1 MRRLDLIARR
11 GHHCNGRHD
20 AWRIPERTPAVDTAG
35 TVRANAGDDMARHE
49 LLDNVVHKDLRVD
62 TRFGAGLGDPA
73 GLVPVWPTE
82 FAELQREYPIF
93 LQKGEGESEYHAVA
107 LLGFDASEN
116 LFLDGDR
123 WNANYLPGAVVR
135 GPFSIGFR
143 DPVPGGSLEP
153 EPVVHVDMEHPRVAR
168 DGEGVAVFMPKG
180 GHSPYLDHVITVL
193 KGIHDGVAAARA
205 MFATLDR
212 LGLLQPVDLDVRF
225 DEARGARVTGLYG
238 IDRDRLA
245 ALEAGQLHALHRD
258 GLLEGV
264 YLMLASLYNMR
275 RLIAEK
281 QRRLRAQDG
290 AGAAA

>member
-1 MRRLDLIARR
+1 
-11 GHHCNGRHD
+11 
-20 AWRIPERTPAVDTAG
+20 
-35 TVRANAGDDMARHE
+35 MARHE
-49 LLDNVVHKDLRVD
+49 LLDNVVHKDLCVD

-205 MFATLDR
+205 MFATLDGSACSSR
-212 LGLLQPVDLDVRF
+212 WTWTCVSTRPWRPRRRPA
-225 DEARGARVTGLYG
+225 ARPRPLP
-238 IDRDRLA
+238 RSNR
-245 ALEAGQLHALHRD
+245 
-258 GLLEGV
+258 
-264 YLMLASLYNMR
+264 
-275 RLIAEK
+275 
-281 QRRLRAQDG
+281 
-290 AGAAA
+290 AAARAASRRAARAST